1 MVEQATRDNVVVE
14 RIERHTY
21 GRLGTTLAPGA
32 RPPRRAAVRRPA
44 LIAVRLAQALAWDCA
59 VQSGAYPSHA
69 ALARHEGMTPQRLSQ
84 ILELTLLAPD
94 IQEQA
99 LFLESVDGVE
109 PVGERALRTLLAA
122 RSWAAQLEVWAQ
134 IRKKLR
140 TEVA

>member
-1 MVEQATRDNVVVE
+1 MVEQAARDNVVVE
-14 RIERHTY
+14 RIERRTY

-32 RPPRRAAVRRPA
+32 TPPRRAAVRRPA
-44 LIAVRLAQALAWDCA
+44 LIAVRLAQALAWDWA

-94 IQEQA
+94 IQEQV

-109 PVGERALRTLLAA
+109 PVGERALRALLGVSSWRAQRAA
-122 RSWAAQLEVWAQ
+122 WA
-134 IRKKLR
+134 RMRGGLR
-140 TEVA
+140 TEAA